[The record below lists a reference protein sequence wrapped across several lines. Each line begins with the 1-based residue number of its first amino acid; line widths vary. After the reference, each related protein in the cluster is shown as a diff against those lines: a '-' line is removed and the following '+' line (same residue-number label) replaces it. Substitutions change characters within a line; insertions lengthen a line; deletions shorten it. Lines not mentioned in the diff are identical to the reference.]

1 MPGTAPA
8 SSHILRV
15 SMSSLMCYLRQLVPD
30 RSESLNLFRV
40 TVRFCIGL
48 VGAAAALHGKRLD
61 LASWPVSISSSV
73 NKSR

>member
-30 RSESLNLFRV
+30 RSESLKLFRV
-40 TVRFCIGL
+40 TVQFGIGL
-48 VGAAAALHGKRLD
+48 GAAAALHGKRLD
-61 LASWPVSISSSV
+61 VAPWPVSTSNSV